1 MADQASSSD
10 SRTRDITFI
19 LKDLLKVIKVVS
31 MYPEDN
37 PLPQSM
43 RRSFAE
49 KLVTIAND
57 YGDIAIKVEKSTLR
71 YDGETV
77 FEDKSREESLA
88 IVFFA
93 TGITDFTF
101 KAGIDVEE
109 VYGLLDVIRKHINS
123 PKRTEDL
130 AAKIWEADLPHF
142 KFGTIEDIALAQY
155 DGEFDADAFL
165 LGDGKEVSGYGQF
178 GTGVSADYQS
188 IFDGRHEQGQVNL
201 DEDSSAQV
209 GGDRPAASGGSG
221 SGGGGGSIFYSGLPG
236 QPGPQVIEG
245 EVSDEP
251 NLRAAEA
258 ARAMGFADLPQ
269 QPPPSPD
276 TTLILN
282 DELYLSDEEEQQVR
296 ELIVKDAEFDMYE
309 STCDLLKEMLHQ
321 ETDQAGFFETVTICE
336 KVIQEFLQAG
346 HLFEAAR
353 MLRYLRGLDLRIQSD
368 KPMWA
373 ERLRDACKTAG
384 SRERL
389 SGLTDC
395 LNQHPDL
402 GTEEI
407 KKYLD
412 NFDWEALSGIT
423 DLLGACE
430 HQVHRQ
436 ALCDYLAR
444 KGENRIDI
452 VAKGIYD
459 KHWEVV
465 RNTTTVLAKIGN
477 DKALDYLSRLLN
489 HPDPQVRLEMA
500 DVLSECSHA
509 KALELLKGLALD
521 SDNSVRAKA
530 VPAILSRRGRPAF
543 EAIADVLND
552 ERFPSLQAEDQQALL
567 NAFAV
572 LGGEEALPF
581 LSSLVTKFILF
592 RNSETTFYRMASFE
606 ALCQCRSDKAET
618 LLLKLCSSWRPD
630 LKRQARAALQR
641 RRELTYG
648 EDQ

>member
-1 MADQASSSD
+1 MADQTNKSD
-10 SRTRDITFI
+10 SRVRDIAFI

-31 MYPEDN
+31 LYPEDN

-43 RRSFAE
+43 RRAFAE
-49 KLVTIAND
+49 KLVAIADD
-57 YGDIAIKVEKSTLR
+57 YGDIHIKVEKTALF
-71 YDGETV
+71 YDGEAV

-93 TGITDFTF
+93 TGITHFTF
-101 KAGIDVEE
+101 KAGIEVEE
-109 VYGLLDVIRKHINS
+109 VYGLLNVIRKHINS
-123 PKRTEDL
+123 RKRSEDL

-142 KFGTIEDIALAQY
+142 EFGTIEDIALAQY
-155 DGEFDADAFL
+155 DGEFDADAFIV
-165 LGDGKEVSGYGQF
+165 GDGKEISGQARF
-178 GTGVSADYQS
+178 GAGASVNYQS
-188 IFDGRHEQGQVNL
+188 IFDGSPEQGHVNL
-201 DEDSSAQV
+201 DNDSSV
-209 GGDRPAASGGSG
+209 GTNDNRSTDSHGLGSG
-221 SGGGGGSIFYSGLPG
+221 KGSGSIFYSGLPG
-236 QPGPQVIEG
+236 LPGSQVTTDNGGDDI
-245 EVSDEP
+245 S
-251 NLRAAEA
+251 LKTAEA
-258 ARAMGFADLPQ
+258 AQAMGFSDLPQ
-269 QPPPSPD
+269 TLRPSQV

-282 DELYLSDEEEQQVR
+282 DESSLSEEEEQQVR
-296 ELIVKDAEFDMYE
+296 ELIRKDAEFDMYE
-309 STCDLLKEMLHQ
+309 STCGLLKEMLHQ

-336 KVIQEFLQAG
+336 KVIQEFLGAG
-346 HLFEAAR
+346 RLLEAAR
-353 MLRYLRGLDLRIQSD
+353 ILRYLQQLDLKIRPD

-389 SGLTDC
+389 AGFAEC

-412 NFDWEALSGIT
+412 NFNWEALGGIT
-423 DLLGACE
+423 DLLGTCQ
-430 HQVHRQ
+430 HPLHRR

-444 KGENRIDI
+444 KGESRIDI

-459 KHWEVV
+459 KRWEVV
-465 RNTTTVLAKIGN
+465 RNTATVLARIGS
-477 DKALDYLSRLLN
+477 DKALEYFSKALT

-509 KALELLKGLALD
+509 KALEMLKELALD
-521 SDNSVRAKA
+521 SEGSVRAKA

-552 ERFPSLQAEDQQALL
+552 ERFPSLLRDDRQALL

-572 LGGEEALPF
+572 LGGEESLPF
-581 LSSLVTKFILF
+581 LSSLATKYIWF

-606 ALCQCRSDKAET
+606 AICQCRSDRAET
-618 LLLKLCSSWRPD
+618 LLLKLCGSLRPD

-641 RRELTYG
+641 RRELIYG
-648 EDQ
+648 GDQ